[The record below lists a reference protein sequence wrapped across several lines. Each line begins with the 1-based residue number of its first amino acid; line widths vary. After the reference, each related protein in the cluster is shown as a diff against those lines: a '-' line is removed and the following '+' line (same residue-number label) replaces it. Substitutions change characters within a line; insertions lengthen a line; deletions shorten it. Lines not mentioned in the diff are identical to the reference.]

1 MHFNFKEETCEL
13 SLVAA
18 CLARCK
24 GAPGS
29 EVARQGPS
37 ILKRMIDEMDA
48 TEMVEYHRL
57 YETLEFGDKDAAKIF
72 SQGL

>member
-1 MHFNFKEETCEL
+1 MNFSFKEETCEL

-18 CLARCK
+18 CLARCQ

-29 EVARQGPS
+29 DVAKQGPI
-37 ILKRMIDEMDA
+37 ILKRMIDEMTA
-48 TEMVEYHRL
+48 TEMVEYHKL
-57 YETLEFGDKDAAKIF
+57 YETLEFGDKNAAKIY